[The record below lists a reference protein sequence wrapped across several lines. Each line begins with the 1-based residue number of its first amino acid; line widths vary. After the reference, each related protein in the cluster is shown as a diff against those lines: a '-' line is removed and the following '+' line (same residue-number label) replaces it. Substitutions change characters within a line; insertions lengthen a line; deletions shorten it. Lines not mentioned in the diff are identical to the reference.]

1 MLIFSLAFSDHLY
14 PNMNEKDLSNE
25 FSDESD
31 IEEIPVKE
39 TEEISD
45 IEIVFETPSN
55 NKQQK
60 PKKRKL
66 IIKLDRLT
74 KCNQCNVISLNLS
87 QSREHQKEHV
97 KPSNNESGMSQSE
110 NEPKFRCD
118 FCKQNFSNVALLREH
133 IKSTH
138 MKAFYEEYEKSVAVA
153 QKTII
158 PTLNYKCGYC
168 SEAFEMDYDLKTH
181 ILRCDSAKT
190 VGMLKEN
197 AANEKYEKINVTKNS
212 ENSTKE
218 QHCMKCDKTFN
229 NTWHLKCHI
238 KNVHEG
244 YKHKCNNCEK
254 EYKSLGSLVLHK
266 KSVHLGITYK
276 CNQCEKTFAQKF
288 NLEKHKTSHIQSIHE
303 SKRHK
308 CNKCDKEFHDKSK
321 LALHNQ
327 TIHEGIRFK
336 CNDCDK
342 EFIRKDKLTDHIKS
356 IHEGIRKTH
365 KCQKCGKGFSSRDNL
380 RTHQSNIHEGQKHKC
395 EKCKKDFS
403 QRSCLL
409 NHIKAKHKELSL
421 KCNSCDKVFFTR
433 LYLEIHFSK
442 CHKRTLN

>member
-1 MLIFSLAFSDHLY
+1 MDVQ
-14 PNMNEKDLSNE
+14 DLSNE

-31 IEEIPVKE
+31 IEEIPRKE
-39 TEEISD
+39 TEENSD
-45 IEIVFETPSN
+45 IEIVFETPTN
-55 NKQQK
+55 YKQQM
-60 PKKRKL
+60 PKERKL
-66 IIKLDRLT
+66 TIKLDRLT

-110 NEPKFRCD
+110 KEPKFRCD
-118 FCKQNFSNVALLREH
+118 FCKQSFSNVALLREH
-133 IKSTH
+133 IKSSH
-138 MKAFYEEYEKSVAVA
+138 MKAFYEDHEKSVAVA

-158 PTLNYKCGYC
+158 PTLNFKCGYC
-168 SEAFEMDYDLKTH
+168 NETFEKDYDLKIH
-181 ILRCDSAKT
+181 ILQCDSAKP

-197 AANEKYEKINVTKNS
+197 AANEKHEKINVTKNS

-218 QHCMKCDKTFN
+218 HQCMKCGKTFN
-229 NTWHLKCHI
+229 NTRHLKCHI

-244 YKHKCNNCEK
+244 YKYKCNNCEK

-433 LYLEIHFSK
+433 LYLERHFSK
-442 CHKRTLN
+442 SHKRTLN

>member
-1 MLIFSLAFSDHLY
+1 MDV
-14 PNMNEKDLSNE
+14 KDLSNE

-31 IEEIPVKE
+31 IEEMPVKE
-39 TEEISD
+39 TVEDSD
-45 IEIVFETPSN
+45 IKIVFEKQSN

-60 PKKRKL
+60 PKERKL
-66 IIKLDRLT
+66 ILKLDRLT

-110 NEPKFRCD
+110 KEPKFRCD

-138 MKAFYEEYEKSVAVA
+138 MKAFYEDHEKSIAVA

-158 PTLNYKCGYC
+158 STLNYNCGYC
-168 SEAFEMDYDLKTH
+168 NETFIQKDALKGH
-181 ILRCDSAKT
+181 LLKCDSKNTAERSVENTAIEKSKKLT
-190 VGMLKEN
+190 SPKE
-197 AANEKYEKINVTKNS
+197 EETISS
-212 ENSTKE
+212 EHSGNSTK
-218 QHCMKCDKTFN
+218 QNHCMKCNKAFDTK
-229 NTWHLKCHI
+229 WQLKCHI

-244 YKHKCNNCEK
+244 YKYKCNNCEK

-276 CNQCEKTFAQKF
+276 CNQCEKTFAQKV

-395 EKCKKDFS
+395 EKCKKEFS

-433 LYLEIHFSK
+433 LYLERHFSK
-442 CHKRTLN
+442 SHIETLN